1 MATAN
6 AQQPQTGLVL
16 PIAIATKS
24 DLVNVLRNLEDV
36 IDAFVE
42 NSVRSEE
49 GVDFVSRA
57 DVSSNLAELVKVNQ
71 LEVSVQTL
79 KALKVWLTHLKDHA
93 PVVRF
98 TFANDPNQEFL
109 AGIVEWL
116 RKNSGQFVLIRYGIQ
131 PSIAAG
137 CLMYTPRRRYDFSL
151 RQNILDQGEAIIKY
165 IRKAADVQPAPAP
178 TAEVQA

>member
-6 AQQPQTGLVL
+6 AQSKSGLIL
-16 PIAIATKS
+16 PTAIATKS
-24 DLVNVLRNLEDV
+24 DLVNVLRNLEEV
-36 IDAFVE
+36 LDASVE
-42 NSVRSEE
+42 NSIRSGE

-79 KALKVWLTHLKDHA
+79 QALKVWLNHLKEHA

-98 TFANDPNQEFL
+98 TFANDPNQQFL

-137 CLMYTPRRRYDFSL
+137 CLMYTSRRRYDFSL
-151 RQNILDQGEAIIKY
+151 RQNILDRGDDIIKY
-165 IRKAADVQPAPAP
+165 IRKSATAQTKQAAKPEAA
-178 TAEVQA
+178 A